1 VANAGSGMIF
11 QTKNGKANTAKQPN
25 QIQSMKV
32 DSPIVCIT
40 LIGRGFISEGP

>member
-1 VANAGSGMIF
+1 MMCQI
-11 QTKNGKANTAKQPN
+11 KKGKESTAKQPN
-25 QIQSMKV
+25 QIQSMNV